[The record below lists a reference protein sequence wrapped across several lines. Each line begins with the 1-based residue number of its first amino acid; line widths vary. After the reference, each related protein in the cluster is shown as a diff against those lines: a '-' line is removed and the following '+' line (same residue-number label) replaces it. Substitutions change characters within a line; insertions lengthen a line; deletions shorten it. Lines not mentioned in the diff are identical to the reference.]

1 MSQRKKYSAEFK
13 AEAVE
18 LVRSSSSSASQIAR
32 DIGVGPTLLNR
43 WCREAADSRKPA
55 FQGTGTPRD
64 QKRATL
70 KRELAKTKKE
80 RYFLRAAAAFFAK
93 ESS

>member
-32 DIGVGPTLLNR
+32 DIGIGPTLLNR
-43 WCREAADSRKPA
+43 
-55 FQGTGTPRD
+55 
-64 QKRATL
+64 
-70 KRELAKTKKE
+70 
-80 RYFLRAAAAFFAK
+80 
-93 ESS
+93 

>member
-1 MSQRKKYSAEFK
+1 MTRKKYSAEFK

-18 LVRSSSSSASQIAR
+18 LVRSSSSSASAVAR
-32 DIGVGPTLLNR
+32 DLGLSPTMLNR
-43 WCREAADSRKPA
+43 WCREAQCVPKTA

-64 QKRATL
+64 QELARL
-70 KRELAKTKKE
+70 KRELAQVKKE
-80 RYFLRAAAAFFAK
+80 RDFLRDAATYFAK